1 MADYLRIL
9 SFVILGMLLKMLI
22 DRLERKDGN

>member
-22 DRLERKDGN
+22 DRLERKDG